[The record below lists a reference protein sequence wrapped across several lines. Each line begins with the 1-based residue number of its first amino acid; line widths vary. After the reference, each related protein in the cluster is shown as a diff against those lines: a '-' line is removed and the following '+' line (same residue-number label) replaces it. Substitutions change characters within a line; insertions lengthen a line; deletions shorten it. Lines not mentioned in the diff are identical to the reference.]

1 MAGLNRMAFPF
12 FQAAA
17 GDILGA
23 MITPAVLISACG
35 SLIIATVSRLNRAV
49 DRTRETSQRFAELS
63 EPRIVGAATDEE
75 QRMLFVQLDVN
86 TTRARLLQRALARL
100 YWALGAFVG
109 TSAAIGIVAVAGRAF
124 APVPITLGLMGAA
137 LLLWAAVLLVHESR
151 LALQGLDAEMDYVW
165 QRVKERAAPELLDLP
180 RAMASPFRRRR

>member
-1 MAGLNRMAFPF
+1 MPGLDA
-12 FQAAA
+12 QSV
-17 GDILGA
+17 LSA

-49 DRTRETSQRFAELS
+49 DRTRETSQRFADLADAQDVTPQHADAE
-63 EPRIVGAATDEE
+63 R
-75 QRMLFVQLDVN
+75 RMLFVQLDVN

-109 TSAAIGIVAVAGRAF
+109 TSAAIGITAVVGRAF
-124 APVPITLGLMGAA
+124 TAVPVVIGLTGAA

-165 QRVKERAAPELLDLP
+165 QRVREGADPTMLDLP
-180 RAMASPFRRRR
+180 RASGGPFLRKR